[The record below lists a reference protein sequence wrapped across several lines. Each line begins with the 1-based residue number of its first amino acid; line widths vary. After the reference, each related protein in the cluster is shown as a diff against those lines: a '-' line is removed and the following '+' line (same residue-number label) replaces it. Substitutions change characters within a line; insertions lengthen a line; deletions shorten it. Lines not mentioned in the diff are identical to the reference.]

1 MSNNQENGE
10 AGVSNSVNNEDV
22 YEKYGGDYAEYDRTS
37 SRSINAKFKDKSV
50 WKRKWWFIGLAFVL
64 IIISIA
70 IGLGIHFGTTSGT
83 TLIPQTLSTSVATPS
98 TSVATPST
106 SVAPFS
112 TSVAPNS
119 QSSTTD
125 RSETVVLSLSTY
137 LPSNVP
143 MLIGLSGMTFFI
155 LNFHINCFLQVKL
168 VMI

>member
-98 TSVATPST
+98 TSVA
-106 SVAPFS
+106 PFS

-143 MLIGLSGMTFFI
+143 MLIGLSGMTFCI
-155 LNFHINCFLQVKL
+155 LNFHINCFLQVKSM
-168 VMI
+168 MI